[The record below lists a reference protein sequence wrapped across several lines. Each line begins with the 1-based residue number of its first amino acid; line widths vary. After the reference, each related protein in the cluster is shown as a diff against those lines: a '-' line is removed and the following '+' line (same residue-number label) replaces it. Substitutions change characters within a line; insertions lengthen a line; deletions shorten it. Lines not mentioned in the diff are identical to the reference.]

1 MSIPDPGPGRV
12 LRMPTGETITVL
24 VPGRDGDGGAVEID
38 ALLPP
43 GLSGPPRPR
52 HRFEAETFTVV
63 EGRLAGRARR
73 RHRRAVRGR
82 VGDRPTHRDHAFA
95 NPFDEPARIRMRET
109 PAGPLEEQFRVL
121 ARAGRVPPLG
131 ALAAVNARHDLSF
144 SLHGVPDAVQ
154 RPVWRAPAWLH
165 DRTRSS

>member
-1 MSIPDPGPGRV
+1 MSIPDPGPDRV

-24 VPGRDGDGGAVEID
+24 VSGRDGDGGVFEID

-43 GLSGPPRPR
+43 GLSGPPRHR

-63 EGRLAGRARR
+63 EGRLRVVVGTDTVVLSAGESAT
-73 RHRRAVRGR
+73 VP
-82 VGDRPTHRDHAFA
+82 PTVTHAFA

-121 ARAGRVPPLG
+121 ARAGRLPPLG
-131 ALAAVNARHDLSF
+131 ALAAVNVRHDLSF

-154 RPVWRAPAWLH
+154 RPVWRALAWLH
-165 DRTRSS
+165 DRTASS